1 VAFVATAPVGR
12 LFEKQSTTVSGDSP
26 GGYTKLDTI
35 DINNFALM
43 ISNLSWFDIVGFTG
57 VLLII
62 IAYLLLQ
69 LDKLASSSP
78 SYSVLN
84 ATGALLIIVSLI
96 FDFNLSAFVVEAFWF
111 LISGVGLWRSFSWR
125 TASTM
130 CNEPKDWPRVFE
142 RYLNAGNL
150 DAVMALYE
158 SEARFV
164 SRSGEIL
171 AGRRKIRDALANMID
186 TKTRFHSRVVKAVA
200 VDDIAQ
206 LYTDFEGTMIDESGR
221 TIATHHK
228 AIEVLRRQ
236 PAGDWKLIIGDPD
249 GRE

>member
-1 VAFVATAPVGR
+1 VAG
-12 LFEKQSTTVSGDSP
+12 LFEEQSTTVSGNNP

-43 ISNLSWFDIVGFTG
+43 ISNLSWFDILGFIG

-78 SYSVLN
+78 SYSLLN
-84 ATGALLIIVSLI
+84 AAGALLIIVSLI

-111 LISGVGLWRSFSWR
+111 LISGIGLWRSFSCR
-125 TASTM
+125 TVSTM
-130 CNEPKDWPRVFE
+130 CNKPEDWPRVFE
-142 RYLNAGNL
+142 RHLNAGNL
-150 DAVMALYE
+150 DSVMALYE

-164 SRSGEIL
+164 RRSGEIL
-171 AGRRKIRDALANMID
+171 TGRQKIRDALANMIEA
-186 TKTRFHSRVVKAVA
+186 KTRFHSHAVKAVA
-200 VDDIAQ
+200 VEDIAQ

>member
-1 VAFVATAPVGR
+1 VGR
-12 LFEKQSTTVSGDSP
+12 FFEEQSATVSGDSP

-35 DINNFALM
+35 DISNFALM
-43 ISNLSWFDIVGFTG
+43 SSNLGWSEIVGFIG

-78 SYSVLN
+78 SYSLLN
-84 ATGALLIIVSLI
+84 ATGAMMIIVSLI

-111 LISGVGLWRSFSWR
+111 LISGVGLWRSFRCR
-125 TASTM
+125 TASTVL
-130 CNEPKDWPRVFE
+130 CNKPEDWPRVFALH
-142 RYLNAGNL
+142 LNAGNL
-150 DAVMALYE
+150 HAVMALYE

-164 SRSGEIL
+164 RRSGEIL
-171 AGRRKIRDALANMID
+171 AGRQKIRDALAELIHA
-186 TKTRFHSRVVKAVA
+186 KTRFHSRVVKAVA